1 MLSGSIVALVTP
13 FLPNGD
19 VDYKNLERLVEMH
32 IKQGTDGIVAVGTS
46 GESTTL
52 SMKEHVAVVTAVV
65 NVAAGR
71 VPVIGGNGSNSTAE
85 AIELTQLLKSSGVVA
100 MLGVTPYYNKP
111 TQKGLIAHFTA
122 IAESTDIPQ
131 ILYNVPGRT
140 CCDLLPETVA
150 ILAKIDNIVG
160 IKEATG
166 DVSRLAQIKALV
178 GDDFLTFSGDD
189 ATGLEFM
196 LLGGNGVISVTN
208 NVAPKLMSD
217 MCRFALAGEKEQAQA
232 INEQLSALHN
242 DLFVEANP
250 IPVKWCVHQ
259 LKLIDNGHVRLPLTE
274 LSQEHHGLLTAA
286 MKQAGVL

>member
-32 IKQGTDGIVAVGTS
+32 IEQGTDGIVAVGTS

-52 SMKEHVAVVTAVV
+52 SMKEHVVVVTEVV
-65 NVAAGR
+65 RMAAGR
-71 VPVIGGNGSNSTAE
+71 IPVIGGNGSNSTAE
-85 AIELTQLLKSSGVVA
+85 AIELTNLLKDSGVTA

-122 IAESTDIPQ
+122 IAQSTDIPQ

-140 CCDLLPETVA
+140 CSDLLPETVA
-150 ILAKIDNIVG
+150 ILAKVDNIIG

-166 DVSRLAQIKALV
+166 DLSRLTQIKALV
-178 GDDFLTFSGDD
+178 DDEFLTFSGDD

-196 LLGGNGVISVTN
+196 LRGGNGVISVTN
-208 NVAPKLMSD
+208 NVAPKLMSE
-217 MCRFALAGEKEQAQA
+217 MCRHALAGEKEQAYA
-232 INEQLSALHN
+232 INERLNLLHN

-250 IPVKWCVHQ
+250 IPVKWCVAQ
-259 LKLIDNGHVRLPLTE
+259 LQLIDNGHLRLPLTE
-274 LSQEHHGLLTAA
+274 LSPEYHELLTAA
-286 MKQAGVL
+286 MNKAGVL